1 MRGDFYLNTLAVSC
15 SELLA
20 YVLSGL
26 ILTRLGLKYSYF
38 FSFFIVICGSL
49 LYLILRESHE
59 HLTPLLLIAASFG
72 ISASLNIDWNGNALI
87 FPVIYASSTN
97 GICNLF
103 ARMSNIM
110 APQAAELQQP
120 TPLVIVAVLSLIGFL
135 LSGSLQ

>member
-1 MRGDFYLNTLAVSC
+1 VGTFNYYLIYFQLKYMRGDFYLNTLATSC

-20 YVLSGL
+20 YILSGL
-26 ILTRLGLKYSYF
+26 ILTRLGLKLSYL

-49 LYLILRESHE
+49 LYFFLRESHE

-72 ISASLNIDWNGNALI
+72 ISSSLNIDWNGNAVI

-103 ARMSNIM
+103 ARLSNIM
-110 APQAAELQQP
+110 APQVAEFQ
-120 TPLVIVAVLSLIGFL
+120 
-135 LSGSLQ
+135 